1 MLGVIF
7 IWGIG
12 PILDVALG
20 ESKNPR
26 PPRESGTPFEALLWV
41 HGLLHFVML
50 GTFFVFAA
58 SEGMTR
64 WLVAASLSTGLVAA
78 KHQPSSP
85 HMNSATRNQRVR
97 VGGWQEPFY
106 SA

>member
-7 IWGIG
+7 IWGVG

-64 WLVAASLSTGLVAA
+64 WLVAASLSTGLVA
-78 KHQPSSP
+78 
-85 HMNSATRNQRVR
+85 
-97 VGGWQEPFY
+97 GGI
-106 SA
+106 SHRHRT

>member
-64 WLVAASLSTGLVAA
+64 WL
-78 KHQPSSP
+78 SSRLAVYWISCSGIS
-85 HMNSATRNQRVR
+85 HRHRT
-97 VGGWQEPFY
+97 
-106 SA
+106 